1 MKPTKEDSGKFWW
14 VKNEDCDEPD
24 IVRIEW
30 DKYRNCLV
38 VWWTGWEIPS
48 EVEKIKNEEWLGEVE
63 PFKK

>member
-14 VKNEDCDEPD
+14 VKTDDCDEPD

-38 VWWTGWEIPS
+38 AWWTGWEIPS
-48 EVEKIKNEEWLGEVE
+48 EVEKMKNEEWLGEVE
-63 PFKK
+63 PLH